1 MSSETFPWMA
11 GKDQGA
17 AMDRQALQLM
27 LRSGRVLCFDVARM
41 SEGVRMSTEAERQP
55 ALLFEEPILNDAIF
69 FKEVVLD
76 EIDDNPPEVSTRVY
90 FPYMSEDADLGGESI
105 LAEPDQLVRA
115 IDKTGLRRASRQ
127 LNPHDQRI
135 LEILRELPTFD
146 PFLLLSRRG
155 LIEAERPISPLY
167 FDLDEREWLEIR
179 KPVMAKIGRLVGRA
193 TVELAEATG
202 QDAALTAERGSA
214 AVLEAVWKGTA
225 SAGVR
230 SLIAGFKLAPERTTE
245 LLFAWKGIN
254 YYEFQYQQAE
264 AKFANFLAWLSDP
277 DGAQPRNGAMLP
289 LAVLDRLA
297 NLRAMAQAGSTR
309 NLSSVRLI
317 LKRYNMAFDALV
329 DQDNPALFQQFLDRA
344 PSAFVDMGMAVGLM
358 SHSANAWD
366 MRTQSGRKRLGA
378 NDLEPLLDFIV
389 MLNGGVA
396 RPGTPMR
403 RGRV

>member
-1 MSSETFPWMA
+1 M
-11 GKDQGA
+11 A

-27 LRSGRVLCFDVARM
+27 LRSGRVLCFDVARV
-41 SEGVRMSTEAERQP
+41 SEAVRLEIEPGREP
-55 ALLFEEPILNDAIF
+55 PLLFQEPMLNDAIF

-76 EIDDNPPEVSTRVY
+76 DIEDNPPEVSTRVY

-115 IDKTGLRRASRQ
+115 IDRTGERRVRRQ

-146 PFLLLSRRG
+146 PFLLLSRRS
-155 LIEAERPISPLY
+155 LIEAERPVSPLY
-167 FDLDEREWLEIR
+167 FDIDEQEWMNIR
-179 KPVMAKIGRLVGRA
+179 RPVMAKIGRLVGRA
-193 TVELAEATG
+193 TLELAEASG
-202 QDAALTAERGSA
+202 QDAILAAERGSA
-214 AVLEAVWKGTA
+214 AVLEAIWKGTA
-225 SAGVR
+225 SIGVR
-230 SLIAGFKLAPERTTE
+230 SLIAGFKLPPERTTE

-277 DGAQPRNGAMLP
+277 DEALPRNAAMLP
-289 LAVLDRLA
+289 TAVLARLG
-297 NLRAMAQAGSTR
+297 NLRAVAQTGSAR
-309 NLSSVRLI
+309 NLASVRLI
-317 LKRYNMAFDALV
+317 LKRYNLAFDALV
-329 DQDNPALFQQFLDRA
+329 DQDNPTLFQQFLDRA

-366 MRTQSGRKRLGA
+366 LRTQSGRRRLGA

-389 MLNGGVA
+389 TLNGRA
-396 RPGTPMR
+396 QAPGHR
-403 RGRV
+403 